1 MQQARFRNSSEDLI
15 CLRTWRTRPDGTV
28 TSDDEIVRAGAD
40 SNPLLNTTKRFA
52 VLNIDGQFGMFRS
65 QPGTDRYYIWVDD
78 DDRYGRDKYDIT
90 QHAGE
95 GEGSHLFVLTKRTG

>member
-1 MQQARFRNSSEDLI
+1 
-15 CLRTWRTRPDGTV
+15 
-28 TSDDEIVRAGAD
+28 
-40 SNPLLNTTKRFA
+40 
-52 VLNIDGQFGMFRS
+52 MFRS